1 MRQQGIFLLYLT
13 DSDHY
18 RRQKTLV
25 GYWCSQGLTNIR
37 AACEVF
43 QQARLVL
50 SCRGDWSRQEEQEL
64 ALLLSSHGRDWQR
77 ISSELR

>member
-1 MRQQGIFLLYLT
+1 MFLLDLT

-25 GYWCSQGLTNIR
+25 GYWCSRGLTNIR

-43 QQARLVL
+43 QQARLLL
-50 SCRGDWSRQEEQEL
+50 STRGDWSRQEDQEL
-64 ALLLSSHGRDWQR
+64 ALLLSSHGRDWIR